1 MHAPPRR
8 AAPALLALL
17 TLLTG
22 CAGNGGS
29 APASAGGEASTSSST
44 PAASPSAP
52 EPAAATTGPDLPT
65 GTEAATAT
73 ASADALLTVRTVRLA
88 AQDGFDRVVFELGG
102 VGTPGWDVRYVDQP
116 TAEGSGEP
124 VAVAGEAVLQ
134 VGITGVG
141 YPYDTGVEEYA
152 PTGPLTAAGTTAVT
166 EVVFAA
172 TYEGVTT
179 AFIGSRDSRPFRVY
193 ALEDPARVVVEV
205 AHSG

>member
-1 MHAPPRR
+1 VHVPPRR
-8 AAPALLALL
+8 AAPALVALL

-29 APASAGGEASTSSST
+29 VPASAGGEASTSSST
-44 PAASPSAP
+44 PAASPSAS
-52 EPAAATTGPDLPT
+52 EPAAGTAAPEFPS
-65 GTEAATAT
+65 GTEAATAS
-73 ASADALLTVRTVRLA
+73 ASADARLTVSTVRLA

-116 TAEGSGEP
+116 TAEGSGAP
-124 VAVAGEAVLQ
+124 VEVAGEAVLQ
-134 VGITGVG
+134 VGITGAG

-152 PTGPLTAAGTTAVT
+152 ATGPLTAAGTAGVT

-179 AFIGSRDSRPFRVY
+179 AFIGSRGTRPFRVY

-205 AHSG
+205 AHTG